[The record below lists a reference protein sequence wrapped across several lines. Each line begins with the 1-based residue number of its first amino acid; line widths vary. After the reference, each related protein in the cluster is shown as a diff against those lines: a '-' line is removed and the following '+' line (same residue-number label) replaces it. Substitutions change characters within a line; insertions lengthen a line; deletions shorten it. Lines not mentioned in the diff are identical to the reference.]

1 MSHSF
6 LRTAARAVGAPFPN
20 LLAMFAVAVGVTPAT
35 AHHAGGVGNALG
47 AGPVV
52 TISASTL
59 EEGHSVGA
67 VTFDYQS
74 LSGLSDETLISATAN
89 MPPGSP
95 ESNNVHDL
103 RTIQAY
109 ALSYAYGVTND
120 FMVAVRLP
128 YVRRTGIREAEEDTP
143 GDFEVEDFGPA
154 DGIGDLT
161 LFGQYRFLHQRDTE
175 LALLFGLKTPT
186 GKTNDHTLQ
195 GDVFDAEFQPG
206 SGSWDPLLGLAWT
219 HHVAR
224 WSFDSNVLYTLSTE
238 GTQNTDLGDR
248 FQYNFAVSYR
258 LSSLASG
265 AQPMFHGA
273 APHDDDD
280 DGHHHAH
287 GHEESAGPALDLVL
301 ELNGEWH
308 AEQVTN
314 GISDPNSGGN
324 TIFLSPGLRLLQDKW
339 SGFASVGVP
348 ILDDL
353 NGIQSEPDW
362 RILVGGSLLFEPAL

>member
-1 MSHSF
+1 MSRLIS
-6 LRTAARAVGAPFPN
+6 RMAALAVAAS
-20 LLAMFAVAVGVTPAT
+20 LSISLAMLAVVFGSTSAS

-47 AGPVV
+47 SGPIV

-59 EEGHSVGA
+59 EQGHDVAA
-67 VTFDYQS
+67 VTLDYQS
-74 LSGLSDETLISATAN
+74 LSGLSDETLINATAN

-120 FMVAVRLP
+120 FTLVLRLP
-128 YVRRTGIREAEEDTP
+128 YVRRTGIREAEEEMP

-161 LFGQYRFLHQRDTE
+161 LFGQYRFLHQGKTE
-175 LALLFGLKTPT
+175 LAILFGLKTPT
-186 GKTNDHTLQ
+186 GKTNDHTAQ

-206 SGSWDPLLGLAWT
+206 SGSWDPLFGLAWT
-219 HHVAR
+219 HHAGA
-224 WSFDSNVLYTLSTE
+224 WSFDSNVLYTLATE

-248 FQYNFAVSYR
+248 FQYNVAVSYR

-265 AQPMFHGA
+265 EHPMFHGA
-273 APHDDDD
+273 TSHEEGD
-280 DGHHHAH
+280 DGHGHAH
-287 GHEESAGPALDLVL
+287 HHEENTGPALDLVL

-324 TIFLSPGLRLLQDKW
+324 SIFLSPGLRLSQDKW
-339 SGFASVGVP
+339 STFVSWGVP
-348 ILDDL
+348 VLDHL

-362 RILVGGSLLFEPAL
+362 RILTGGSLAF